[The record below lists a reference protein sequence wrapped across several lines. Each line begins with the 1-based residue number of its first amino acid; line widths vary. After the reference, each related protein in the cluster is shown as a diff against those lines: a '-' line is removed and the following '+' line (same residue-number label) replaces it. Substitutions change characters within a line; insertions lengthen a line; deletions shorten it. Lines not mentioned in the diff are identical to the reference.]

1 MISNIRFKLLKR
13 VNRDNLVLYMYRF
26 MSLFFISV
34 FYIVAEYRQP
44 NSKFIILVCLVS
56 VSVILSYLYNITKD
70 DKNTLKILILIETI
84 GNIIIL
90 IPTGGL
96 GSPCIWYAL
105 STLLIT
111 LNYLSLRFAI
121 VLLSAYIVLSTRL
134 SQVFLGNQEMSFLEA
149 IYENAMSILGMILI
163 TWAVAIIL
171 NIAKKS
177 EKEKLILSEL
187 NEKQTYINGQLKKSM
202 SYMLSVYQ
210 AVHSIANE
218 RNEDKILNQILD
230 NTAKT
235 VEAEEVFYFKSCKK
249 NDEIKIKNIKVNSKN
264 KRIEQTVKDYLLDF
278 AEIIHNAKEKTYL
291 DIGEK
296 YKMILMPITSN
307 NYNFGFIGVLVKN
320 FDDTNYSEIIDLLK
334 FMAQITEISLEKIQL
349 EKINNKLI
357 INEEQNRIASEIHD
371 SVTQRL
377 FAASCSM
384 RAIMD
389 NKALKEKEEVMSEL
403 GVVRTSLT
411 KAIKELRETI
421 YSMSWEKKS
430 ANALN
435 YELKEVIDEFSNM
448 YGIPISFNYNFKSNV
463 SDYVLVKSIF
473 RIVYETTSNALRHS
487 NCSKIRI
494 NVFEKDD
501 NINILISDNGVGINT
516 NKPEN
521 SEKSGFGLRN
531 INTIVKKHNGR
542 MKINSQK
549 EKGTLIKIML
559 PFHNYKGAEAV

>member
-1 MISNIRFKLLKR
+1 
-13 VNRDNLVLYMYRF
+13 
-26 MSLFFISV
+26 
-34 FYIVAEYRQP
+34 
-44 NSKFIILVCLVS
+44 
-56 VSVILSYLYNITKD
+56 
-70 DKNTLKILILIETI
+70 
-84 GNIIIL
+84 
-90 IPTGGL
+90 
-96 GSPCIWYAL
+96 
-105 STLLIT
+105 
-111 LNYLSLRFAI
+111 
-121 VLLSAYIVLSTRL
+121 VLSTRL
-134 SQVFLGNQEMSFLEA
+134 SQVFLGTQEMSFLEA

-163 TWAVAIIL
+163 TSAVVIIL

-187 NEKQTYINGQLKKSM
+187 NEKQTHINGQLKKSM

-235 VEAEEVFYFKSCKK
+235 VEAEEVFYFKSCKE
-249 NDEIKIKNIKVNSKN
+249 NNEIIIKNIKVNTKN
-264 KRIEQTVKDYLLDF
+264 KRIEQTIKDYLLNF
-278 AEIIHNAKEKTYL
+278 REIVNNAKEKTYL
-291 DIGEK
+291 DVGEE
-296 YKMILMPITSN
+296 YKIILMPITSN

-320 FDDTNYSEIIDLLK
+320 FEDSNYSEITDLLK

-389 NKALKEKEEVMSEL
+389 NKALKEKEGVMSEL

-430 ANALN
+430 ANAFY
-435 YELKEVIDEFSNM
+435 YELKEVIDEFANM

-463 SDYVLVKSIF
+463 TDYVLVKSIF

-501 NINILISDNGVGINT
+501 YINILISDNGVGINT
-516 NKPEN
+516 NNTVN

-542 MKINSQK
+542 MRIDSRK
-549 EKGTLIKIML
+549 EKGTVIKIVL
-559 PFHNYKGAEAV
+559 PFHSYKGAEAV